1 MSSVRGMDLRDGV
14 KTERDQQRY
23 NISYDKD
30 VDKRR
35 PDTFL
40 KNPKDGFKLKSN
52 KPVISMRGSDERH
65 QIIEGRKKA
74 QYNKANTT
82 FMSHTQPVDTK
93 IQQGIYF

>member
-1 MSSVRGMDLRDGV
+1 MSSVRGTGFRDGV

-35 PDTFL
+35 PDTLLGNFM
-40 KNPKDGFKLKSN
+40 KNPKLKST

-65 QIIEGRKKA
+65 QVIEGRKKA

-82 FMSHTQPVDTK
+82 FMSYSQPVDTK